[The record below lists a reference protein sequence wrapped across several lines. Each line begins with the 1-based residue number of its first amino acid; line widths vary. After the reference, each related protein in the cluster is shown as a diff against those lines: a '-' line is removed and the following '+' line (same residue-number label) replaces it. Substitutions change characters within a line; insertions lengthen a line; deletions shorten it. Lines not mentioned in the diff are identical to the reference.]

1 MTDTLGSGVML
12 FGPEHALQVA
22 AEAIEATAKSPDMAV
37 GIVYG
42 IQATVREY
50 ARMISVP
57 QSETPASAATAAPEP
72 TMSEADTKVEP
83 QPGNG
88 ARRRVAALSR
98 G

>member
-50 ARMISVP
+50 ARMISIP
-57 QSETPASAATAAPEP
+57 QSETPASAATPAPEP
-72 TMSEADTKVEP
+72 PASEADTKVDTVP
-83 QPGNG
+83 NG
-88 ARRRVAALSR
+88 ARRRVAALAR

>member
-50 ARMISVP
+50 ARMISIP
-57 QSETPASAATAAPEP
+57 QSDTPATPAPAPTPEP
-72 TMSEADTKVEP
+72 PASEADTKVDTVP
-83 QPGNG
+83 NG
-88 ARRRVAALSR
+88 ARRRVAALAR